1 MNNQV
6 LKRRTDRGWQ
16 SGLSTLLKREFRWW
30 RTRAGLLQFVIWIFL
45 INGSLLNLTV
55 VATFADPT
63 VLDQGPEIL
72 FQTLAL
78 LTPIGILIIA
88 QGAIIQERQS
98 GTAAWVLSAPVSR
111 SAFFLSKLIP
121 LALGNS
127 IAMIIIPG
135 LIAYLQLS
143 ISFGGAPSVIPFFS
157 GLALIALHLLFYLTL
172 SLLGGTIL
180 DSRPAVLGIGFG
192 LFIGGALLAGSLP
205 PAVIVF
211 TPWVLGSF
219 ALIVA
224 QGQPIPSLIPVF
236 VTIIYLIVFSAIGLW
251 RFGKEKF

>member
-6 LKRRTDRGWQ
+6 LKRRTERGWQ
-16 SGLSTLLKREFRWW
+16 SGFSSLLKREFQWW
-30 RTRAGLLQFVIWIFL
+30 GTRAGLLQFGIWILVMNGLLVMITFVGTFL
-45 INGSLLNLTV
+45 
-55 VATFADPT
+55 DPT
-63 VLDQGPEIL
+63 VLDQGPDIL
-72 FQTLAL
+72 FQTLAIF
-78 LTPIGILIIA
+78 TPIGILIIA

-98 GTAAWVLSAPVSR
+98 GTAAWVLSGPVSR
-111 SAFFLSKLIP
+111 PAFFLSKLIP
-121 LALGNS
+121 LAIGNS

-157 GLALIALHLLFYLTL
+157 GLALIALNLLFYLTL

-192 LFIGGALLAGSLP
+192 VFIGGALLPGILP
-205 PAVIVF
+205 PIVTAF
-211 TPWVLGSF
+211 TPWPLGGF
-219 ALIVA
+219 ALTVA

-236 VTIIYLIVFSAIGLW
+236 VTIIYLIVFSALGLW

>member
-1 MNNQV
+1 MNNQE
-6 LKRRTDRGWQ
+6 LKRRTEKGWQ

-30 RTRAGLLQFVIWIFL
+30 VTLSGLLQFGIWIL
-45 INGSLLNLTV
+45 VMNGLLVTITAV
-55 VATFADPT
+55 GTFADPT
-63 VLDQGPEIL
+63 VLDQGPDIL
-72 FQTLAL
+72 FRTLAIF
-78 LTPIGILIIA
+78 TPIGILIIA

-111 SAFFLSKLIP
+111 PAFFLSKLIP
-121 LALGNS
+121 LAIGNS

-135 LIAYLQLS
+135 LIAYIQLT

-157 GLALIALHLLFYLTL
+157 GLALIAIHLLFYLTL

-180 DSRPAVLGIGFG
+180 DSRPAVIGIGFG
-192 LFIGGALLAGSLP
+192 VFIGGALLAGILP
-205 PAVIVF
+205 PAVTAF
-211 TPWVLGSF
+211 TPWLLGGF
-219 ALIVA
+219 ALTVA

-236 VTIIYLIVFSAIGLW
+236 VTIIYLIVFSAVGLW